1 METFKNRELRRI
13 FEPKMEAV
21 RGRWIKQHNLYSIPP
36 IIGII
41 RYLVEK
47 ESVCSMYGKEEKCI
61 QISSQ

>member
-1 METFKNRELRRI
+1 MEVFKNRKLRRI

-21 RGRWIKQHNLYSIPP
+21 TERWIKQHNLYSIPA

-41 RYLVEK
+41 RYLDEM
-47 ESVCSMYGKEEKCI
+47 ESVYSMYGKEEKCI